1 MTFAFK
7 TLELKQR
14 MVEICVS
21 GPEYSVKEN
30 SQNVELNYQQMEIL
44 KQQIK
49 NTQKLDPEDL
59 TRE

>member
-7 TLELKQR
+7 TFELKQR